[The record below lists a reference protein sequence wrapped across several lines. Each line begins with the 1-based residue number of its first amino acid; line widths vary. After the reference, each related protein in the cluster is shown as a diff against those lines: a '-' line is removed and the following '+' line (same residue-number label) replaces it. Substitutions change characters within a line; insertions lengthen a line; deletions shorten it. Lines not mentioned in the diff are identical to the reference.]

1 MNKIEISNTRFMQA
15 RCSLPSLTREIQ
27 FDLEKCKLKSIVTT
41 RLRMADKPEPTKYE
55 SIPHAIGELLEEGW
69 TSVTF
74 QCNNVA
80 ILSDCAGDRLI
91 IEVVR

>member
-1 MNKIEISNTRFMQA
+1 MI
-15 RCSLPSLTREIQ
+15 
-27 FDLEKCKLKSIVTT
+27 TT
-41 RLRMADKPEPTKYE
+41 RLRMSDEPEPTRYE

-69 TSVTF
+69 SAVTF
-74 QCNNVA
+74 QCDNVA

>member
-1 MNKIEISNTRFMQA
+1 MI
-15 RCSLPSLTREIQ
+15 
-27 FDLEKCKLKSIVTT
+27 TT
-41 RLRMADKPEPTKYE
+41 RLHMADKPEQTKYE
-55 SIPHAIGELLEEGW
+55 SISHAIGELLEEGW

-74 QCNNVA
+74 QCDNVA

>member
-1 MNKIEISNTRFMQA
+1 MI
-15 RCSLPSLTREIQ
+15 
-27 FDLEKCKLKSIVTT
+27 TT
-41 RLRMADKPEPTKYE
+41 RLRMADKSEQTKFE
-55 SIPHAIGELLEEGW
+55 SISHAIGELLEEGW

-91 IEVVR
+91 IEVAR

>member
-1 MNKIEISNTRFMQA
+1 MI
-15 RCSLPSLTREIQ
+15 
-27 FDLEKCKLKSIVTT
+27 TT
-41 RLRMADKPEPTKYE
+41 RLHMIDKSETTKYE
-55 SIPHAIGELLEEGW
+55 SLTHAIGELLEEGW

-74 QCNNVA
+74 QCDNVA

>member
-1 MNKIEISNTRFMQA
+1 MI
-15 RCSLPSLTREIQ
+15 
-27 FDLEKCKLKSIVTT
+27 TT
-41 RLRMADKPEPTKYE
+41 RLHVDSGMPPPEPTNYE
-55 SIPHAIGELLEEGW
+55 SITHAIGELLDEGW

-74 QCNNVA
+74 QCDNVA

>member
-1 MNKIEISNTRFMQA
+1 MI
-15 RCSLPSLTREIQ
+15 
-27 FDLEKCKLKSIVTT
+27 TT
-41 RLRMADKPEPTKYE
+41 RLRMADEQEPTRYE

-69 TSVTF
+69 SAVTF
-74 QCNNVA
+74 QCDNVA

>member
-1 MNKIEISNTRFMQA
+1 MI
-15 RCSLPSLTREIQ
+15 
-27 FDLEKCKLKSIVTT
+27 TT
-41 RLRMADKPEPTKYE
+41 RLRMADKPDPTRYE
-55 SIPHAIGELLEEGW
+55 SINHAIGELLEEGW

-74 QCNNVA
+74 QCHNVA

>member
-1 MNKIEISNTRFMQA
+1 VI
-15 RCSLPSLTREIQ
+15 
-27 FDLEKCKLKSIVTT
+27 TT
-41 RLRMADKPEPTKYE
+41 RLNIEAHDGLVSQSRHVTKYE

-74 QCNNVA
+74 QCDNVA

>member
-1 MNKIEISNTRFMQA
+1 MI
-15 RCSLPSLTREIQ
+15 
-27 FDLEKCKLKSIVTT
+27 TT
-41 RLRMADKPEPTKYE
+41 RLHIEAHDGLVSPSRHVTKCE
-55 SIPHAIGELLEEGW
+55 SISHAIGELLEEGW

-74 QCNNVA
+74 QGDNVA

>member
-1 MNKIEISNTRFMQA
+1 MI
-15 RCSLPSLTREIQ
+15 
-27 FDLEKCKLKSIVTT
+27 TT
-41 RLRMADKPEPTKYE
+41 RLHIEAHDGLVSPSRHVTKYE
-55 SIPHAIGELLEEGW
+55 SITHAIGELLEDGW

-74 QCNNVA
+74 QCYNVA

>member
-1 MNKIEISNTRFMQA
+1 MI
-15 RCSLPSLTREIQ
+15 
-27 FDLEKCKLKSIVTT
+27 TT
-41 RLRMADKPEPTKYE
+41 RLRMADEPEPTRYE

-69 TSVTF
+69 SAVTF
-74 QCNNVA
+74 QCDNVA